1 MRFAQPIALVALV
14 AVPLLFVLWLRNERS
29 RRASAARFSNLALLP
44 NLAPRRPGRLRYV
57 TLGLLLL
64 ALTALIVGAARPH
77 THLSIPRKEATVVL
91 AIDVSRSMNAKDVN
105 PSRLDAARNAGDAF
119 LAKVPSTYNVAL
131 VAFGSRAF
139 LAVPPTTDHAL
150 VRTGLHSLTSGEGT
164 ALGDAILLSARIGQR
179 QKAKEGVVP
188 PTTVLLISDG
198 ARQGGQASPL
208 AAARRAKALGVT
220 VSTVLVGTPKGIVT
234 VPLVGGY
241 QEQIRVPPSPGTL
254 QAVART
260 TGGEFFRVRTSAAL
274 NKVYEHLAT
283 RVGHRTEDREVTDF
297 FAGGSIVVLLAAGA
311 LSLFWFRRVLWGAPA
326 SSARSRARRSP
337 WPSRPPA
344 RRMSARGSR
353 CACPS
358 PARGCWPR
366 RPAPSSSST
375 ARSAT
380 SSGGSTRS

>member
-1 MRFAQPIALVALV
+1 VRFAQPIALVALV
-14 AVPLLFVLWLRNERS
+14 AVPLLLLLWLRNERS
-29 RRASAARFSNLALLP
+29 RRAAAARFSNPALLP

-64 ALTALIVGAARPH
+64 ALTAMIVGAARPH

-91 AIDVSRSMNAKDVN
+91 AIDVSRSMNAKDVS
-105 PSRLDAARNAGDAF
+105 PSRLDAARKAGDAF

-150 VRTGLHSLTSGEGT
+150 VRTGLESLTSGEGT
-164 ALGDAILLSARIGQR
+164 ALGDAILLSSEVGQR

-198 ARQGGQASPL
+198 ARQGGRTAPL

-260 TGGEFFRVRTSAAL
+260 TGGEFFKVRTSAAL
-274 NKVYEHLAT
+274 NTVYEHLAT

-311 LSLFWFRRVLWGAPA
+311 LSAFWFRRVL
-326 SSARSRARRSP
+326 
-337 WPSRPPA
+337 
-344 RRMSARGSR
+344 
-353 CACPS
+353 
-358 PARGCWPR
+358 
-366 RPAPSSSST
+366 
-375 ARSAT
+375 
-380 SSGGSTRS
+380 